1 MNGRTALAKGKMY
14 RLNGDAEPQGS
25 LSTTV
30 IVTVQIP
37 KPEVLM
43 RITLWLLTLSLLALV
58 TRYGSAEDPRAGSP
72 EGGASA
78 VRRSAAHTESPGQT
92 LDEVRRLR
100 QEVEELR
107 ARTEQLGQAIGQ
119 SRPRASDKAR
129 VAARPMGPA
138 SADTF
143 QEAKKTLAR
152 YKQQSEAVR
161 EEARGKIRELR
172 TKIVASLRKAQERY
186 CRDAKLDEAVAI
198 RDRLRR
204 LETRPIRALPDPGIL
219 HVEGSQSQVLYF
231 RVTGSNSAPVWGTDV
246 YTADAS
252 LAAAAVHAGV
262 LKVGQTGI
270 VKVTTIPQQPSF
282 EGSFRNGIQSSPY
295 SSYAGFIIEPAGD
308 DGQSDADEED
318 VELTLPAERPAR
330 PAAPPALRTMPMGG
344 TSPRW
349 GGSPALV
356 ATESI
361 GPSADAGTAAPAADA
376 DLPPDAREVV
386 EQLDRDSASIWK
398 DAHGKI
404 GELRRETIR
413 ALAPLQDALTR
424 DARLD
429 EAVAVR
435 DCIRALKQGGLKI
448 EPDPGRLVEQN
459 LSPGTVRYFRVV
471 GANGGSLWGTGI
483 YTADSTLAAAA
494 VHAGVLRLGERGV
507 VKVTILPGQSSYAGS
522 DRNGVTSSG
531 FASYPSSY
539 RVARVADIEPY
550 EQDLEPVPR

>member
-1 MNGRTALAKGKMY
+1 M
-14 RLNGDAEPQGS
+14 
-25 LSTTV
+25 
-30 IVTVQIP
+30 
-37 KPEVLM
+37 
-43 RITLWLLTLSLLALV
+43 
-58 TRYGSAEDPRAGSP
+58 
-72 EGGASA
+72 
-78 VRRSAAHTESPGQT
+78 
-92 LDEVRRLR
+92 
-100 QEVEELR
+100 
-107 ARTEQLGQAIGQ
+107 
-119 SRPRASDKAR
+119 
-129 VAARPMGPA
+129 
-138 SADTF
+138 
-143 QEAKKTLAR
+143 
-152 YKQQSEAVR
+152 
-161 EEARGKIRELR
+161 
-172 TKIVASLRKAQERY
+172 
-186 CRDAKLDEAVAI
+186 
-198 RDRLRR
+198 
-204 LETRPIRALPDPGIL
+204 
-219 HVEGSQSQVLYF
+219 
-231 RVTGSNSAPVWGTDV
+231 
-246 YTADAS
+246 
-252 LAAAAVHAGV
+252 
-262 LKVGQTGI
+262 
-270 VKVTTIPQQPSF
+270 
-282 EGSFRNGIQSSPY
+282 
-295 SSYAGFIIEPAGD
+295 
-308 DGQSDADEED
+308 
-318 VELTLPAERPAR
+318 ELTLPAERPAR
-330 PAAPPALRTMPMGG
+330 PAPPPALRTMPMGG

-361 GPSADAGTAAPAADA
+361 GPSADAGTAGPAADD
-376 DLPPDAREVV
+376 DLPPDVREVV

-459 LSPGTVRYFRVV
+459 LSPGTVRDFRVV

-507 VKVTILPGQSSYAGS
+507 VKVTILPGQSSYVGS